1 MGETASSRVPT
12 FTLDQAILTALQRNP
27 TLLNAEQEIKRTKG
41 VIIQVRAQALPQINA
56 NANFQWTD
64 PHLIGARVFG
74 NTSTSSGFTPSPAA
88 STGAASLMEGLP
100 SQVGDFRAPLAAATP
115 AAIQNVEQSD
125 ISYAISVTGTQLIFN
140 GTTFNQI
147 RGTFFQRD
155 SAYFAFRNVLDQLI
169 STVKTQFYQII
180 VNRDLVSVNEEN
192 VRLLEAQLK
201 DQQNRFE
208 AGTVPRFNVLQADVQ
223 LHNQIPQLIATQ
235 NNLRISK
242 LQLAKTLGLDF
253 QRRRG
258 DSPPLEVIGD
268 MPYIPRPIELVDAIE
283 MGKQRRAFLKQ
294 ARANV
299 LNQLQQVRATA
310 GQWLPNITTTGG
322 GEWVSSPINSSWH
335 DISKGWTALV
345 QGSVPIWDSGAIA
358 GQVIQQRALLSET
371 KITYDDDVRQV
382 ELEIQQAYS
391 NLQQNRELI
400 QSQEKNVELADEALR
415 LAKARLDAGAGVQ
428 LDVLNATVQLLTAQS
443 TRLQALFGYNS
454 SLAEFDRAT
463 GAQSSYSEMFA
474 NLRPRATTTK
484 TYYTGSDVD
493 AMGKPKE
500 PSKNEFLLRREGQ
513 ARSKRRSIPGERLA
527 TARNPGL
534 LSWRLS
540 RSGNISD
547 CSLRI
552 QQKLSEIL
560 RFAQDDS
567 GEADIGP

>member
-1 MGETASSRVPT
+1 MRRFFLCVGILAAFIFGGSGFAGTEGTNGSERASRRATTSAGKVPT
-12 FTLDQAILTALQRNP
+12 FTLEQAILTALQRNP
-27 TLLNAEQEIKRTKG
+27 TLLNAEQEIKRTRG

-64 PHLIGARVFG
+64 PHLTAARILG
-74 NTSTSSGFTPSPAA
+74 NTTTTTGFTPSTA
-88 STGAASLMEGLP
+88 AASLMEGLP
-100 SQVGDFRAPLAAATP
+100 SQVGDFRTPLAAATP
-115 AAIQNVEQSD
+115 APIQNVETSD

-155 SAYFAFRNVLDQLI
+155 SAYFAFRNILDSLI

-180 VNRDLVSVNEEN
+180 VNRDLVKVNEQN
-192 VRLLEAQLK
+192 VNLLEAQLK

-223 LHNQIPQLIATQ
+223 LHNQIPQLITTQ

-258 DSPPLEVIGD
+258 ESPPLEVIGD
-268 MPYIPRPIELVDAIE
+268 MPYVPRPIELADAIE
-283 MGKQRRAFLKQ
+283 MGKQRRPFLKQ

-345 QGSVPIWDSGAIA
+345 QGSLPIWDSGAIA

-382 ELEIQQAYS
+382 ELEIQTAYS
-391 NLQQNRELI
+391 NLQQNEELVK
-400 QSQEKNVELADEALR
+400 SQEKNVELADEALR

-428 LDVLNATVQLLTAQS
+428 LDVLNATLQLLTAQS

-463 GAQSSYSEMFA
+463 GAQSTYTEMFA
-474 NLRPRATTTK
+474 NLTPRATKTK

-493 AMGKPKE
+493 ATGKPKE
-500 PSKNEFLLRREGQ
+500 ASEERISTTTRRTS
-513 ARSKRRSIPGERLA
+513 AK
-527 TARNPGL
+527 
-534 LSWRLS
+534 
-540 RSGNISD
+540 
-547 CSLRI
+547 
-552 QQKLSEIL
+552 
-560 RFAQDDS
+560 
-567 GEADIGP
+567 

>member
-1 MGETASSRVPT
+1 MRRFFLCVGILAAFIFGGSGFAGTEGTNGSERASRRATTSAGKLPT
-12 FTLDQAILTALQRNP
+12 FTLDQAILQALQRNP
-27 TLLNAEQEIKRTKG
+27 TLLNAEQEIKRTRG

-64 PHLIGARVFG
+64 PHLTAARILG
-74 NTSTSSGFTPSPAA
+74 TTTPTSGF
-88 STGAASLMEGLP
+88 STGGAGAASLMEGLP
-100 SQVGDFRAPLAAATP
+100 TQIREGNAAAMADPTP
-115 AAIQNVEQSD
+115 VPIRSVESSD
-125 ISYAISVTGTQLIFN
+125 VSYAISVTGTQLIFN

-155 SAYFAFRNVLDQLI
+155 SAYFAFRNVLDSLI
-169 STVKTQFYQII
+169 ATVKTQFYQII
-180 VNRDLVSVNEEN
+180 VNRELVSVNEEN
-192 VRLLEAQLK
+192 VHLLEAQLK

-223 LHNQIPQLIATQ
+223 LHNQIPQLITAQ

-242 LQLAKTLGLDF
+242 LQLAKTLGLYF
-253 QRRRG
+253 QPRRG
-258 DSPPLEVIGD
+258 ENPPLEVVGE
-268 MPYIPRPIELVDAIE
+268 MPYNPRSIALADAIE
-283 MGKQRRAFLKQ
+283 MGKERRPFLKQ

-299 LNQLQQVRATA
+299 LNQLQQVRAAA
-310 GQWLPNITTTGG
+310 GQYLPNITTTGG
-322 GEWVSSPINSSWH
+322 GEWVSDPVNSSWH

-345 QGSVPIWDSGAIA
+345 QGSLPIWDSGAIA

-382 ELEIQQAYS
+382 ELEIQTAYS
-391 NLQQNRELI
+391 NLQQNEELVK
-400 QSQEKNVELADEALR
+400 SQEKNVELADEALR

-463 GAQSSYSEMFA
+463 GAQSRYSEMFA
-474 NLRPRATTTK
+474 NLTPRATKTK

-500 PSKNEFLLRREGQ
+500 TGEERVSTSTRRTSSK
-513 ARSKRRSIPGERLA
+513 
-527 TARNPGL
+527 
-534 LSWRLS
+534 
-540 RSGNISD
+540 
-547 CSLRI
+547 
-552 QQKLSEIL
+552 
-560 RFAQDDS
+560 
-567 GEADIGP
+567 

>member
-1 MGETASSRVPT
+1 MTRFFLCLGIVAIFGILGQPSFAGSEGAYGGETGSAGRVPT
-12 FTLDQAILTALQRNP
+12 FTLNQAILTAVQRNP
-27 TLLNAEQEIKRTKG
+27 TLLNAEQEIKRSKG

-56 NANFQWTD
+56 NANFQWVD
-64 PHLIGARVFG
+64 PNLTGSRIFG
-74 NTSTSSGFTPSPAA
+74 NTSNTTGVTPSA
-88 STGAASLMEGLP
+88 GAASLMEGLP
-100 SQVGDFRAPLAAATP
+100 SQVGDVRTPLAAATP
-115 AAIQNVEQSD
+115 APIQNVEQSD

-169 STVKTQFYQII
+169 ATVKTQFYQII
-180 VNRDLVSVNEEN
+180 VNRDLVSVNEQN
-192 VRLLEAQLK
+192 VHLLEAQLK

-208 AGTVPRFNVLQADVQ
+208 AGTVPRFNVLQAEVQ
-223 LHNQIPQLIATQ
+223 LGNQIPQLITAQ

-258 DSPPLEVIGD
+258 NSPPLEVVGD
-268 MPYIPRPIELVDAIE
+268 MPYVPRPIELADAIE

-345 QGSVPIWDSGAIA
+345 QGSLPIWDSGAIA

-382 ELEIQQAYS
+382 ELEIQTAYS
-391 NLQQNRELI
+391 NLQQNEELVK
-400 QSQEKNVELADEALR
+400 SQEKNVELADEALR

-463 GAQSSYSEMFA
+463 GAQSTYTEMFT

-493 AMGKPKE
+493 AMGHPKE
-500 PSKNEFLLRREGQ
+500 TGEERISTTTRRTSSK
-513 ARSKRRSIPGERLA
+513 
-527 TARNPGL
+527 
-534 LSWRLS
+534 
-540 RSGNISD
+540 
-547 CSLRI
+547 
-552 QQKLSEIL
+552 
-560 RFAQDDS
+560 
-567 GEADIGP
+567 

>member
-1 MGETASSRVPT
+1 MTRFSLYLAIVATFGILGPAVFAGSEGMYSGERGSAGRVPT
-12 FTLDQAILTALQRNP
+12 FTLDQAILTAVQRNP
-27 TLLNAEQEIKRTKG
+27 TLLNAEQEIKRARG
-41 VIIQVRAQALPQINA
+41 VIIQVRAQALPQITA

-64 PHLIGARVFG
+64 PNLTGARILG
-74 NTSTSSGFTPSPAA
+74 NTSTTGGFTPS
-88 STGAASLMEGLP
+88 TGTAASLLEGVP
-100 SQVGDFRAPLAAATP
+100 RSQVGDARTPLAAPTP
-115 AAIQNVEQSD
+115 NPVRNVETSD

-169 STVKTQFYQII
+169 ATVKTQFYQII
-180 VNRDLVSVNEEN
+180 VNRELVKVNEEN

-223 LHNQIPQLIATQ
+223 LHNQIPQLITAQ

-268 MPYIPRPIELVDAIE
+268 MPYVPRPIELADAIE
-283 MGKQRRAFLKQ
+283 MGKQRRPFLKQ
-294 ARANV
+294 GRANV
-299 LNQLQQVRATA
+299 LNQLQQVRAAA
-310 GQWLPNITTTGG
+310 GQYLPTITTTGG

-345 QGSVPIWDSGAIA
+345 QGSLPIWDSGAIA

-382 ELEIQQAYS
+382 ELEIQTAYS
-391 NLQQNRELI
+391 NLQQNEELVK
-400 QSQEKNVELADEALR
+400 SQEKNVELADEALR

-463 GAQSSYSEMFA
+463 GAQSIYTEIFA

-493 AMGKPKE
+493 AMGHPKE
-500 PSKNEFLLRREGQ
+500 TSEERVTTTTRRTSSK
-513 ARSKRRSIPGERLA
+513 
-527 TARNPGL
+527 
-534 LSWRLS
+534 
-540 RSGNISD
+540 
-547 CSLRI
+547 
-552 QQKLSEIL
+552 
-560 RFAQDDS
+560 
-567 GEADIGP
+567 